1 MVQDEEIYLDPDSF
15 RPERF
20 FNDDGTLNNNTVQH
34 VFGFGRR
41 YVVFG
46 WECKPLT
53 KSTYYVEFVPVDT

>member
-1 MVQDEEIYLDPDSF
+1 MMRDEETYPDPDSF

-20 FNDDGTLNNNTVQH
+20 FNDDGTLNNDTAQY

-46 WECKPLT
+46 LGM
-53 KSTYYVEFVPVDT
+53 